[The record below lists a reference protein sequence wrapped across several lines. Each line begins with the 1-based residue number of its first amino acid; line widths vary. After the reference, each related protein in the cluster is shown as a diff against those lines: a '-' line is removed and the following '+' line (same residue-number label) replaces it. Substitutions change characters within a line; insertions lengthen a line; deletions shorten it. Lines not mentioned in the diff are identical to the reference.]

1 MATIETQYLGELR
14 CESTH
19 VKTGSSLITDAPV
32 DNCGKGSTFSPTDL
46 LTTALLNCMIT
57 IMGIHANDN
66 SLELRNVRATA
77 IKKMGVNPRRVIE
90 AEIEILLDGSN
101 LIKSERAALES
112 AALNCPVAKSLSPDL
127 LQKVTFKYD

>member
-19 VKTGSSLITDAPV
+19 VKTGSALITDAPV

-57 IMGIHANDN
+57 IMGIHANEN

-77 IKKMGVNPRRVIE
+77 IKKMGVNPRRVVE
-90 AEIEILLDGSN
+90 AEIEIVMDGSKLTEN
-101 LIKSERAALES
+101 ERAALES
-112 AALNCPVAKSLSPDL
+112 AALNCPVAKSLSSDL